1 MNLISQWS
9 QNNLDIVFFI
19 YGLAF
24 VIMGIAIWVQPKKE
38 SKFEI
43 ANILWLL
50 SGFGL
55 IHGTNEF
62 LDMWAIIKGR
72 SPALDIVRSFF
83 LIVSYL
89 FLFEFGRRLLR
100 ISGEKYLEKITK
112 LLGWWLTSIIG
123 FAILI
128 FGFISTDFWET
139 GTIWARYLL
148 GFPGGVLI
156 GFGFVLYYK
165 YKKHELESL
174 KVKKYFFC
182 ASLFFLVY
190 GILGGLVVPKGNF
203 FPSNFLNTDSFLSL
217 VRIPVQIFRAFC
229 AIIVTWVI
237 YRILGIFNL
246 EIRIEL
252 QNEIT
257 ERKQAQAQLIQSA
270 KMASVGLLAVGVA
283 HEINNPIFAISGEAE
298 MLLKD
303 ETKDIETKDASK
315 AILEQVKRIKGITE
329 RILLFSRQKE
339 FKREPLDVNKII
351 EKCIPLL
358 SYQVKMEGIK
368 IVNELASGL
377 PRPLGDENQIQEVF
391 LNIMLNAVQAM
402 EGEGRLTIRTYS
414 EKIRENGRRKTD
426 KFKLGNG
433 AVIIEFRNTGKGMD
447 EQTLNKL
454 FSPFL
459 TTKEKGTGLG
469 LFICY
474 GIIERHG
481 GIIEAQSKLREGS
494 TFIVKLPIPKEEE
507 RQ

>member
-24 VIMGIAIWVQPKKE
+24 VIMGIAIWVQPKNE
-38 SKFEI
+38 SKFEN
-43 ANILWLL
+43 ASTLSLL

-83 LIVSYL
+83 RIASYL

-165 YKKHELESL
+165 YKKHKLEPL

-339 FKREPLDVNKII
+339 FKREPLD
-351 EKCIPLL
+351 
-358 SYQVKMEGIK
+358 
-368 IVNELASGL
+368 
-377 PRPLGDENQIQEVF
+377 ENQIQEVF

-474 GIIERHG
+474 GIIENHG
-481 GIIEAQSKLREGS
+481 GIIEAQSKLGEG
-494 TFIVKLPIPKEEE
+494 V
-507 RQ
+507 